1 MKYILLPAYFIILF
15 SAIHAQE
22 IMPLYTSA
30 IPNSKPAE
38 NQEKSE
44 VKDGILIISEISVP
58 TLTVFLPPVLKAN
71 GTAVIICPGGGY
83 YVNAMAHEGTDV
95 AKMFAANG
103 VAAFVLKYRIPE
115 ERTMINTAIG
125 PLQDAQQAMI
135 IVRSNAQKWNIN
147 TNRIGILGFSAG
159 GHLASALGT
168 HYKNVLVSN
177 PVNTSVYPNFMILV
191 YPVITGDS
199 MINKHGSVEKLV
211 GKNAPQSLTDDYSN
225 EKQVTA
231 ETPPSFITQ
240 STDDPVGVLNSVIF
254 YEALLKNKVPAELHL
269 YQNGG
274 HGYGMNNK
282 TTSDKWADR
291 CLAWMTANGWMK
303 K

>member
-1 MKYILLPAYFIILF
+1 
-15 SAIHAQE
+15 
-22 IMPLYTSA
+22 
-30 IPNSKPAE
+30 
-38 NQEKSE
+38 
-44 VKDGILIISEISVP
+44 
-58 TLTVFLPPVLKAN
+58 
-71 GTAVIICPGGGY
+71 
-83 YVNAMAHEGTDV
+83 MAHEGTDV

-147 TNRIGILGFSAG
+147 TNRIGIMGFSAG
-159 GHLASALGT
+159 GHLASTLGT
-168 HYKNVLVSN
+168 HYKNLLVSN
-177 PVNTSVYPNFMILV
+177 PGNTSIYPNFMILV
-191 YPVITGDS
+191 YAVITGDS